1 MITESTPPDERDE
14 AASVGLKTETQDLK
28 QLVRL
33 ALRRRKRSAG
43 AAANPLLFLAPE
55 ASILPVAVIEDTAL
69 SPVDKVIWMALR
81 IRHDQSPGERTLP
94 SNRELARTTRIATRE
109 TISTALSMLRCRRY
123 LSVCASAW
131 HSGGRK
137 VGMAYALHA
146 TRLPVADTIFLD
158 PGYASYLEDLATHSV
173 QRVRDAARHELSKL
187 QD

>member
-1 MITESTPPDERDE
+1 MITETTEPGDPAQVPPVD
-14 AASVGLKTETQDLK
+14 LQTETRDLK

-43 AAANPLLFLAPE
+43 TAAHPLLFLAPE
-55 ASILPVAVIEDTAL
+55 VSTLPVAVIEDTAL
-69 SPVDKVIWMALR
+69 APVDKVIWMALR
-81 IRHDQSPGERTLP
+81 IQHDQSPGERTLP
-94 SNRELARTTRIATRE
+94 SNRELARTTRVATRE

-123 LSVCASAW
+123 LSVCATAW

-146 TRLPVADTIFLD
+146 TRLPVADTVFLD
-158 PGYASYLEDLATHSV
+158 PGYPSYLKDLAAHSV
-173 QRVRDAARHELSKL
+173 RRVRDAAQHELSKL